1 MIGRPPK
8 PIHTFSQVKSIS
20 KCRHSAEK
28 AILDYWHN
36 GRRTEIFLKDI
47 IRIECDCEE
56 MLITIK
62 SDRIRSFRKR
72 ASRKTTAV
80 VSTPK
85 SE

>member
-8 PIHTFSQVKSIS
+8 PIHTFSQVKSIT
-20 KCRHSAEK
+20 KHRAYAEK

-36 GRRTEIFLKDI
+36 NRRTEIFLKDI
-47 IRIECDCEE
+47 IKIECDCEE

-80 VSTPK
+80 VSAPK